1 MEEKMGKIKRNNGEL
16 QEQIKI
22 IERDLAQLEENAQ
35 KWDMALER
43 VKNEEVVDITN
54 LYNKYN
60 EIIEKNYEIWIQ
72 NQIQKLV
79 NIRNKNY
86 NMQKIRPINL
96 IGNWKTIK
104 VNPLL

>member
-1 MEEKMGKIKRNNGEL
+1 
-16 QEQIKI
+16 
-22 IERDLAQLEENAQ
+22 
-35 KWDMALER
+35 MAFER

-54 LYNKYN
+54 LYNKYD

-86 NMQKIRPINL
+86 NMQTIRPINL
-96 IGNWKTIK
+96 IGN
-104 VNPLL
+104 